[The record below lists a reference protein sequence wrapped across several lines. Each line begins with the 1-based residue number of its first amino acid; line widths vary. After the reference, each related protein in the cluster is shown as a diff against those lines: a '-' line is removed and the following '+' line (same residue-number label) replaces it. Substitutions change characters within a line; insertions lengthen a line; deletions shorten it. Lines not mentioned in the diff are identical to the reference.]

1 MTARVVT
8 RQVLTHL
15 ALAVGGVVMLAPFA
29 IMLWTA
35 FVPERLVF
43 GGAGLGDLTLENFR
57 IAVRESDWLRAYR
70 SSVIVAAV
78 TFASQLLTCLPAGYV
93 LARHRFR
100 GRSLALGVMFGCL
113 IVPGMVIAI
122 PSYVMI
128 SRVGLLDTIAA
139 LVWPGLTSAFGIFL
153 FRQFILTLPQSIFDA
168 ARMDRVGEF
177 GMVWRVVLP
186 NVKPAIAAF
195 GIFSVV
201 SSWNDLFW
209 ASVVLQSSANAT
221 VPFAIT
227 QFADQEAGVRYGAQ
241 MAAATLAVAPL
252 IVAFLLAQRQFVR
265 GINLNVAD

>member
-1 MTARVVT
+1 MTARTVS
-8 RQVLTHL
+8 RQALTHL
-15 ALAVGGVVMLAPFA
+15 ALALGGVVMLLPFA

-35 FVPERLVF
+35 FVPERLIF
-43 GGAGLGDLTLENFR
+43 GGAGLGDLTFENFR
-57 IAVRESDWLRAYR
+57 LAVREWDWVRAYR
-70 SSVIVAAV
+70 TSVVVAAI
-78 TFASQLLTCLPAGYV
+78 TFVSQLLTCLPAGYV

-100 GRSLALGVMFGCL
+100 GRNVALWVMFGCL
-113 IVPGMVIAI
+113 IVPSLVIAI
-122 PSYVMI
+122 PTYVMI
-128 SRVGLLDTIAA
+128 SRVGQLDTIAA
-139 LVWPGLTSAFGIFL
+139 LVWPSLTSAFGIFL

-168 ARMDRVGEF
+168 ARLDRVGEF

-186 NVKPAIAAF
+186 NVRPAITAF

-209 ASVVLQSSANAT
+209 ASVVLQSPANAT

-252 IVAFLLAQRQFVR
+252 IIAFLVAQRQFVR
-265 GINLNVAD
+265 GISLNVAD